1 MQSQDGREK
10 VRTMLAR
17 NLLTFPWLIDQL
29 AREGVSTC
37 ASEISSGISG
47 KRKGPKVDR
56 VIEKSLLVLER
67 YESCLRR

>member
-1 MQSQDGREK
+1 MQSHDSRER

-47 KRKGPKVDR
+47 KRKGPKVDA

-67 YESCLRR
+67 YESCLGR